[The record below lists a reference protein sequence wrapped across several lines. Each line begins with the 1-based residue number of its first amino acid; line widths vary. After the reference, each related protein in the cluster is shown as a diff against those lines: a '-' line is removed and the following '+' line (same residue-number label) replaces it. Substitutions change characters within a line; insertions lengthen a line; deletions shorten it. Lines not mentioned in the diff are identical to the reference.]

1 MARRWLVVLVLA
13 AALAAGSWLILKTNL
28 FYPSWG
34 SAEAL
39 ERARDFS
46 GALEAWEAIL
56 RAGPAHAEARLR
68 AARVARRL
76 GNHSLANQY
85 LRMATAA
92 GADGAAVAR
101 ERLLLAVEEGGI
113 DAIRSGLGIA
123 DREMGQPD
131 TPLLL
136 EALVKGALKARQ
148 LDGAIA
154 ALDRYQ
160 SLPVSEADR
169 VQSLIWRGEA
179 IRMMGDLRGAS
190 ALFAEALERDPASAA
205 AKLRLAESLCEDDPA
220 RSRKLVEEVLASN
233 ENIPAR
239 LVLARA
245 CRRLGDLEG
254 CENALAPLGP
264 GVELAQLERG
274 ALALE
279 RADLEGASRWLERL
293 PDAIKNSPE
302 AVGMRLRLA
311 RAKGDNATAETL
323 EKDLLRLEREHAA
336 ARDALGPR
344 K

>member
-1 MARRWLVVLVLA
+1 MSRKWLVVVVLA
-13 AALAAGSWLILKTNL
+13 TALGAGLWFVLPTR
-28 FYPSWG
+28 FFHPAWRR
-34 SAEAL
+34 AEAL
-39 ERARDFS
+39 EQARDFS
-46 GALEAWEAIL
+46 GALEVWETIL
-56 RAGPAHAEARLR
+56 KASPSRADARLR

-85 LRMATAA
+85 LRMATVA

-101 ERLLLAVEEGGI
+101 ERLLLSVEEGEI
-113 DAIRSGLGIA
+113 DAIGSGLGIA
-123 DREMGQPD
+123 DREMNKPE

-136 EALVKGALKARQ
+136 EGLVKGALKARQ
-148 LDGAIA
+148 LAGAIA

-160 SLPVSEADR
+160 SLQISEADR

-179 IRMMGDLRGAS
+179 VRMMGDFRGAS
-190 ALFAEALERDPASAA
+190 ALFAEALASDPASTA
-205 AKLRLAESLCEDDPA
+205 AKLRLAESLGEDDPA
-220 RSRKLVEEVLASN
+220 RSRKLAEEILSSN
-233 ENIPAR
+233 ENTPAR

-254 CENALAPLGP
+254 SEQALVPLGP

-279 RADLEGASRWLERL
+279 RSDLEGASRWLERL

-302 AVGMRLRLA
+302 AVAMRLRLA

-323 EKDLLRLEREHAA
+323 EKDLRRLEREHAA
-336 ARDALGPR
+336 ARDTLRQP